1 MTPDLTAYLKRIAY
15 DGPLA
20 PTLETLRLLHRA
32 HMLTVP
38 FENLSI
44 HIREEILLDDRALF
58 RKIVER
64 RRGGFCYE
72 LNGLFAFLLRALGF
86 DVVKLSAGV
95 ASEEGGFD
103 PDFDHMALMVRLEDR
118 WLADVGFG
126 DSFLEPLRLDERA
139 EQLQDGIG
147 YRIDSEAD
155 RLILL
160 RREGELW
167 KPQYRFSLTPYE
179 SPDFEEMCRYH
190 QTSPLSPFTRK
201 RVCTRPTSD
210 GRITLSNLR
219 FITTSKDGRDEREL
233 SSEEECLVI
242 LREHFGI
249 DIEGFDKR

>member
-1 MTPDLTAYLKRIAY
+1 MLDISVYLKRISY

-20 PTLETLRLLHRA
+20 TTPETLLRLHRA

-44 HIREEILLDDRALF
+44 HKGEEILLDDRALF

-72 LNGLFAFLLRALGF
+72 LNGLFAWLLGALGF

-95 ASEEGGFD
+95 ASETGGFD
-103 PDFDHMALMVRLEDR
+103 ADFDHMALMVRMEDR

-126 DSFLEPLRLDERA
+126 DSFIEPLRMDDRG
-139 EQLQDGIG
+139 EQLQDGTG
-147 YRIDSEAD
+147 YRIESDED

-160 RREGELW
+160 RREGEEW

-179 SPDFEEMCRYH
+179 YPDFEDMCRYH

-201 RVCTRPTSD
+201 RVCTRPTID
-210 GRITLSNLR
+210 GRITLSEMRL
-219 FITTSKDGRDEREL
+219 ITTSKAHREEQEI
-233 SSEEECLVI
+233 SSEEESLAI

-249 DIEGFDKR
+249 DIDGFGKR

>member
-1 MTPDLTAYLKRIAY
+1 MTPDLTAYLQRIAY
-15 DGPLA
+15 DGPLE
-20 PTLETLRLLHRA
+20 PTLETLRRLHRA
-32 HMLTVP
+32 HMLAVP

-44 HIREEILLDDRALF
+44 HIREEIILDDRALF
-58 RKIVER
+58 SKIVKQ

-86 DVVKLSAGV
+86 DVAKLSAGV
-95 ASEEGGFD
+95 TGEDGGFD

-126 DSFLEPLRLDERA
+126 DSFIEPLRLDERA
-139 EQLQDGIG
+139 EQLQDGIS
-147 YRIDSEAD
+147 YRIESEGE

-160 RREGELW
+160 RREGEMW

-179 SPDFEEMCRYH
+179 YHDFEEMCRYH

-201 RVCTRPTSD
+201 RVCTRPTFD
-210 GRITLSNLR
+210 GRITLSDLR
-219 FITTSKDGRDEREL
+219 FIATSKDCREEREL
-233 SSEEECLVI
+233 SGEEECLVV

-249 DIEGFDKR
+249 DIDGFDKR